1 MCPAFLGKDW
11 ERTGKNQA
19 GGQGGPSPPLPCSG
33 SAGDRLVADALG
45 LGAFFAQTLLLVGF
59 VFLIVV
65 EGKPQHFA
73 VKEG

>member
-19 GGQGGPSPPLPCSG
+19 GGQGGPSPPCRPG
-33 SAGDRLVADALG
+33 SAGDRLVADTLG
-45 LGAFFAQTLLLVGF
+45 LGAFFAQALLLVGF

-73 VKEG
+73 VKED